1 MQDKMGNQV
10 SRRRAIA
17 IAGSALLAAPAFV
30 RAQGAP
36 IKIGQITT
44 ASGRS
49 AVLGIATKRGIQ
61 LELDAFNEAG
71 GLGGRMLQLVERDS
85 KGAPDA
91 AASLTRELIGSE
103 GCQIVLD
110 CDSSAAAFAIH
121 EVFRGSPQTLGIH
134 CVSETSQLSADP
146 KIQAPNVFRIARQ
159 GIHDSIT
166 GGKYAAEFCK
176 KNKLKRWATV
186 SADYSYGR
194 QTTPEFLGYV
204 ASNGAEVNLVAQ
216 TWPKLGQPDYTE
228 NITAILRA
236 KPEVIFCSLFGGD
249 LTAFLDQAAIYG
261 LFANTVVFANFIADY
276 TTLTVL
282 KSAPPNI
289 YGPNRYL
296 STYPATQANR
306 DWFAAYQKK
315 FNDHPT
321 NWTWQSA
328 TAVRA
333 IVKAMKTANSADAG
347 ALMKAM
353 RGMEIDTPLGVRNGK
368 ANIRRSDQTLIDYAL
383 GWGKATPKAPYL
395 TDIVSADWDTVLAQE
410 EIWKKSKGY

>member
-1 MQDKMGNQV
+1 MAKKMQNQIT
-10 SRRRAIA
+10 RRQAIA
-17 IAGSALLAAPAFV
+17 VMGSALLAAPAFV

-44 ASGRS
+44 ASGRA

-110 CDSSAAAFAIH
+110 CDSSGAAFAIH

-146 KIQAPNVFRIARQ
+146 KLRAPNIFRIARQ

-166 GGKYAAEFCK
+166 GGKFAADFCQ

-194 QTTPEFLGYV
+194 QTTPEFLSYV
-204 ASNGAEVNLVAQ
+204 ASNGAEVDLVGQ

-236 KPEVIFCSLFGGD
+236 KPEVIYCSLFGGD

-261 LFANTVVFANFIADY
+261 LFNNTVVFSNFIADY

-282 KSAPPNI
+282 KSVPPRI

-296 STYPATQANR
+296 STYPDTQANR

-315 FNDHPT
+315 FNDFPT

-328 TAVRA
+328 TAIRA
-333 IVKAMKTANSADAG
+333 IIGAMKATGSADAG
-347 ALMKAM
+347 VLMKTM
-353 RGMEIDTPLGVRNGK
+353 RGLAIDTPLGVRSGK
-368 ANIRRSDQTLIDYAL
+368 ANIRSSDQTLIDYAL
-383 GWGKATPKAPYL
+383 GWGKVQPKAPYL
-395 TDIVSADWDTVLAQE
+395 TEIIDADWDSLVAQE
-410 EIWKKSKGY
+410 EIWKTSKGY